1 MRYSWFSFGES
12 KCKPWKGSAYDI
24 EIENEWYKEQTKKA
38 KMALIL
44 VNEMKRDLICSR
56 FWIWGSTDLCVCV
69 YLLWLFGKNHTAQ
82 KDQQLR
88 TNGTTRNTFRNRFF
102 FLSLSVINLYLVRR
116 CIAFLFSSDLNA
128 AARTQINQ
136 QAALSQ
142 HKQSPTSQ
150 IQANLFFYYCI
161 VVINLKLETL
171 PRRVCMHRLHW
182 TG

>member
-44 VNEMKRDLICSR
+44 VNEMKRDLICSW

-69 YLLWLFGKNHTAQ
+69 YLLWVFGKNHTAQ

-102 FLSLSVINLYLVRR
+102 FLSLCDQSLFGPTLYSIFVFIGFKCSR
-116 CIAFLFSSDLNA
+116 
-128 AARTQINQ
+128 
-136 QAALSQ
+136 
-142 HKQSPTSQ
+142 
-150 IQANLFFYYCI
+150 ANP
-161 VVINLKLETL
+161 NKS
-171 PRRVCMHRLHW
+171 
-182 TG
+182 TGCFKST